1 MSVDTYQ
8 MFLCT
13 EDGGAGKS
21 WARLTLAETG
31 APGTEGGRMEHG
43 GKEETP
49 GQRCGHGWLAKIN
62 KHSKDLGLWSGEIQM
77 GLGMERET
85 EAGNN
90 SATT

>member
-1 MSVDTYQ
+1 MD
-8 MFLCT
+8 
-13 EDGGAGKS
+13 
-21 WARLTLAETG
+21 
-31 APGTEGGRMEHG
+31 HG

-49 GQRCGHGWLAKIN
+49 GRRCGHGWLAKIN

-90 SATT
+90 SATA